1 MVIDDDGSDGDGD
14 DDDSDDDDDGDNG
27 GSDDSDEDD
36 EDSVLSST
44 APAVEATVVVPV
56 ITAAVATGDSP
67 TLFPEK
73 PSELY
78 CCRATTVAPCRG
90 SAIVVFGPG

>member
-1 MVIDDDGSDGDGD
+1 MVVDDDGSDGDGD
-14 DDDSDDDDDGDNG
+14 DDDSDDDDDDGDNG

-44 APAVEATVVVPV
+44 APAVEATV